1 MDGRSAGYTSAL
13 SSWQQQSIARLRRF
27 LLLRP
32 EQAPAE
38 LTPLEAFALI
48 EWCRMTALADCDA
61 AGVGAEA
68 QALLRARLARR

>member
-1 MDGRSAGYTSAL
+1 MDTTPSVSTTATTD
-13 SSWQQQSIARLRRF
+13 WQQRNLQRLQR
-27 LLLRP
+27 LLCLIP

-61 AGVGAEA
+61 SGASAEA
-68 QALLRARLARR
+68 RHLLRARSR